1 MIRSSPIL
9 PLFLLSLSLSLSLP
23 WACGDEPETA
33 IEEPEARGRSA
44 DTAMVAPDTVPGAEP
59 RGAVPAS
66 FRPGTF
72 TTDLSESDV
81 AGDTTLVGA
90 WRLAL
95 AEDGS
100 YRIHRDGQLA
110 VFGSYT
116 VESDRVTL
124 HDEGGP
130 GACDEPVAA
139 YRWSSPGRDLSLRVI
154 DDDCAGRTRVL
165 TAEPLRRS
173 GP

>member
-9 PLFLLSLSLSLSLP
+9 PLLLLSLSLP
-23 WACGDEPETA
+23 WACGGEPETA
-33 IEEPEARGRSA
+33 TEGPEARGETA
-44 DTAMVAPDTVPGAEP
+44 DTAAADEPAAEP
-59 RGAVPAS
+59 PEAPPAS

-72 TTDLSESDV
+72 TTDLSGSDV

-90 WRLAL
+90 WRLSL

-100 YRIHRDGQLA
+100 FRIHRDGQLA

-116 VESDRVTL
+116 VEGDRITF

-139 YRWSSPGRDLSLRVI
+139 YRWSSRGEDLALSAI
-154 DDDCAGRTRVL
+154 DDDCRGRITVL
-165 TAEPLRRS
+165 TIEPLGRS